1 MFARAWP
8 VVVVLP
14 ALLAAMLGG
23 DGVVSGQ
30 LRAAQSGKG
39 KLKFE
44 IYQDA
49 AKEFRWRL
57 KAANGEILA
66 TAGQGYK
73 AKADCKRGVE
83 RIQEEMGKGTKT
95 NYEFEVYV
103 DKAKE
108 YRWRLK
114 AANGQIV
121 AASSEGYK
129 AKADCEHAIDLIKKG
144 AAKAE
149 VEDKT

>member
-1 MFARAWP
+1 MLLHRWFVRFG
-8 VVVVLP
+8 VVL
-14 ALLAAMLGG
+14 ACLFGTAGGGRLAAQAGE
-23 DGVVSGQ
+23 
-30 LRAAQSGKG
+30 G

-44 IYQDA
+44 VYQDA
-49 AKEFRWRL
+49 AKEYRWRL
-57 KAANGEILA
+57 KAANGAILA

-73 AKADCKRGVE
+73 AKADCRKGVD
-83 RIQEEMGKGTKT
+83 RIKEDVASGKLKFEEYQD
-95 NYEFEVYV
+95 N
-103 DKAKE
+103 AKE

-114 AANGQIV
+114 ASNGQTI